1 MFIAL
6 QGDVSTPK
14 TQALVTNLF
23 VLFKY
28 VGMVLGVILGD
39 LFGVEWAYLIS
50 VGIIVMVLIFSA
62 KLLFNDETMK
72 KRVLEEMR
80 K

>member
-1 MFIAL
+1 
-6 QGDVSTPK
+6 
-14 TQALVTNLF
+14 
-23 VLFKY
+23 
-28 VGMVLGVILGD
+28 MVLGVILGD

-50 VGIIVMVLIFSA
+50 VGIIVMVLFFSA

-72 KRVLEEMR
+72 MKVFEEMG